1 MASLVVPDYDQL
13 ERAYFRIATREPRQ
27 SMEVATV
34 ADPDEPGLY
43 RATVTNLTAGEWA
56 VALVFVWDGLE
67 YDHTS
72 FPDQD
77 PHIVTVSAPALGW
90 LIGILR
96 SVGVLLL
103 GALAFA
109 PLRSA
114 ARSRRRLPA
123 RPAPSED
130 TV

>member
-1 MASLVVPDYDQL
+1 
-13 ERAYFRIATREPRQ
+13 
-27 SMEVATV
+27 MEVATV

-90 LIGILR
+90 LIGILLG